1 MTEMVNNPEKHNMA
15 PFQEESSLENFFA
28 GTQRGELLSQI
39 KEAVVDGVP
48 LLVLTGEE
56 GSGKTMLCRM
66 LEQDG
71 PTDFIT
77 VFFPRTV
84 ESFDDVVRIVAMRLG
99 VKLSAVPKDKGAG
112 GALESII
119 TTLKSEQKKLLV
131 VFDEAENIYLATLE
145 RIRKMVDQVTEAGAR
160 VHILFSGRNSFLENC
175 EQLTI
180 CDFQNT
186 DELHFELQPLSV
198 DETSDYLAGC
208 SHFFGDFDKDELFD
222 RKTIKDIYEVAK
234 GNFRVTNILAE
245 ESLKT
250 RGEGTSFMV
259 LLDSV
264 KGEVKTAEDAKEN
277 GSFFQNI
284 DRLSPYFPWI
294 GGGLLCIVVLFFLVM
309 PEKNQVPSDG
319 QVKPYVSVTL
329 EEKTPEEK
337 VVVAEPTPA
346 EAAAVK
352 EDVDGVKE
360 IASSDRDT
368 VVPAA
373 KVVQPQEAVVVTA
386 VVDTGDLPKQKAQDG
401 VEKKGGSVEN
411 DGVVGVA
418 QSEPSVEIV
427 LEQEP
432 VPVVEKP
439 VVILRPIRPIKRRV
453 RLSRNAGKG
462 KIHVQPPTEV
472 QNVGGSGS
480 KLTVDQLFQNRVLAG
495 AVWEGGNK
503 NHKFTVQLMVLT
515 AEDAEMN
522 FKRMLSQDD
531 YRRQAK
537 HFYIFKKNGAPEI
550 LFVFYGEYNTIA
562 EARKARNTI
571 APFLRVHKPYAI
583 SIKGAIAKV
592 RK

>member
-1 MTEMVNNPEKHNMA
+1 MTEIAGNPEKYNMS
-15 PFQEESSLENFFA
+15 PFQEESSLENFFNGA
-28 GTQRGELLSQI
+28 QRGELLSQM
-39 KEAVVDGVP
+39 KEAVVDGAP

-71 PTDFIT
+71 PTDFLT
-77 VFFPRTV
+77 VVFPRTV

-99 VKLSAVPKDKGAG
+99 VKLAAGSEDKGTDV
-112 GALESII
+112 LESII

-145 RIRKMVDQVTEAGAR
+145 RIRKMVDQVTKAGAR
-160 VHILFSGRNSFLENC
+160 VHVLFSGRNSFLENC

-186 DELHFELQPLSV
+186 DELHFELQPLSI
-198 DETSDYLAGC
+198 DETADYLAGC
-208 SHFFGDFDKDELFD
+208 AHFFGDFDKEELFD
-222 RKTIKDIYEVAK
+222 SETVKNIYEVAK
-234 GNFRVTNILAE
+234 GNFRMINILAE

-250 RGEGTSFMV
+250 RGDGTSFMV

-264 KGEVKTAEDAKEN
+264 KGEIETAEDTTEN
-277 GSFFQNI
+277 VSFFQKI
-284 DRLSPYFPWI
+284 GRFSPYFPWV
-294 GGGLLCIVVLFFLVM
+294 GGGLLCIVVLFFLVIPDKEQAPPAGPM
-309 PEKNQVPSDG
+309 KPNVQVIIKEKAPVQ
-319 QVKPYVSVTL
+319 
-329 EEKTPEEK
+329 K
-337 VVVAEPTPA
+337 VVVAEPVSTEIAPVKTEGVVVKETATPVPDTA
-346 EAAAVK
+346 ELPAVK
-352 EDVDGVKE
+352 VE
-360 IASSDRDT
+360 
-368 VVPAA
+368 
-373 KVVQPQEAVVVTA
+373 QPQEAVVKPVMDKGN
-386 VVDTGDLPKQKAQDG
+386 VVKEQN
-401 VEKKGGSVEN
+401 VVEN
-411 DGVVGVA
+411 DIATIVA
-418 QSEPSVEIV
+418 QSELPVETV
-427 LEQEP
+427 SEH
-432 VPVVEKP
+432 KP
-439 VVILRPIRPIKRRV
+439 VVTAEKTVITLHPIRPIKRKV
-453 RLSRNAGKG
+453 RLSRNVGKG
-462 KIHVQPPTEV
+462 KIHVQPPTEI
-472 QNVGGSGS
+472 QDAGGSGG

-531 YRRQAK
+531 YRKQAK

-550 LFVFYGEYNTIA
+550 IFVFYGEYNTIA

-571 APFLRVHKPYAI
+571 TPFLRVHKPYAI